1 MTKISIC
8 EPEEKEIEIIKG
20 KCYIGI
26 HHETKNEKVFLVL
39 DTDCLDD
46 LPSLVNLE
54 TGYVYSQDD
63 FDDHYYIDREVKEIK
78 VIG

>member
-1 MTKISIC
+1 MTKVSIC
-8 EPEEKEIEIIKG
+8 EPEQKDIEIIKG

-39 DTDCLDD
+39 DSDYLDE
-46 LPSLVNLE
+46 LPSLVSLE
-54 TGYVYSQDD
+54 TGYVYTQDD
-63 FDDHYYIDREVKEIK
+63 FDDQYYIDRQVQEIK